1 VTESRPETRYA
12 SSGGVRIAYQV
23 LGDGPRDLVF
33 VMGWVSNLDHF
44 WEEPSFAR
52 FLRRLASFSRL
63 ILFDKRG
70 TGLSDRVVEHPTIEE
85 RMDDVRAV
93 MDAVGSSR
101 AALLGISEGAAMC
114 ILFAATYPERTSA
127 VVIVEGYARRAWAP
141 DYPWGVTA
149 DEQRRL
155 LEEIE
160 HGWGGVVGL
169 EARAPALS
177 ADAEFRRWWAAYLRA
192 AASPSAALAITR
204 MNYEIDVRSA
214 LSSIRVPTIVLHRTE
229 DRAIR
234 VGCGRHLGETILGAR
249 YVELPGADHLPFVGD
264 QNQIL
269 DEVELF
275 LTGARPA
282 PAHDRVLA
290 TVLKVEIVNAAE
302 SAARLGDQRWRE
314 IVDGFAAAARA
325 EVARF
330 RGRVA
335 SLGEGSCL
343 ATFDGPARGIRCAS
357 ALLASVERL
366 GVAARAGLHSGE
378 CEIAGGNVG
387 GIAVH
392 IASRVMDEADANDI
406 LVSSTV
412 RDLVAGSGIAFEDRG
427 PHPVR
432 GIARE
437 WRLLAV
443 PHPAHHLAAPAR
455 DTASTAAT
463 DSESARLTRREREV
477 AVLVALGL
485 TNRQIAERLVLSG
498 GTAERHVANI
508 LSKLGYHSRAQIAAW
523 AVEHGL
529 PGARAD

>member
-1 VTESRPETRYA
+1 MVG
-12 SSGGVRIAYQV
+12 SGPI
-23 LGDGPRDLVF
+23 DLVF
-33 VMGWVSNLDHF
+33 VMGWVSNIDQF
-44 WEEPSFAR
+44 WTEPSFAR
-52 FLRRLASFSRL
+52 FLQRLATFSRL

-127 VVIVEGYARRAWAP
+127 VVIIGGYGRRAWAP
-141 DYPWGVTA
+141 DYPWGVTV
-149 DEQRRL
+149 DEQGRL

-160 HGWGGVVGL
+160 RGWGGVVGL

-177 ADAEFRRWWAAYLRA
+177 ADADFRRWWAAYLRA

-204 MNYEIDVRSA
+204 MNYEIDVRNA
-214 LSSIRVPTIVLHRTE
+214 LSSISVPTIVLHRTE

-234 VGCGRHLGETILGAR
+234 VGCGRHLAEHILGAR
-249 YVELPGADHLPFVGD
+249 YVELPGADHLPFVGN
-264 QNQIL
+264 QNEIL
-269 DEVELF
+269 DEIELF

-282 PAHDRVLA
+282 PAHDRVLT
-290 TVLKVEIVNAAE
+290 TVLNVEIVDAAE
-302 SAARLGDQRWRE
+302 SAARLGDRRWRE

-325 EVARF
+325 EVERF

-357 ALLASVERL
+357 TLLADIEGL

-378 CEIAGGNVG
+378 CEMAGDNVG

-392 IASRVMDEADANDI
+392 IASRVMNEANSNEI

-443 PHPAHHLAAPAR
+443 PHPTHLLAAPAP
-455 DTASTAAT
+455 SAAVT
-463 DSESARLTRREREV
+463 DSQSARLTRREREV

-485 TNRQIAERLVLSG
+485 TNRQIAERLVLSA

-508 LSKLGYHSRAQIAAW
+508 LSKLDYHSRAQIAAW